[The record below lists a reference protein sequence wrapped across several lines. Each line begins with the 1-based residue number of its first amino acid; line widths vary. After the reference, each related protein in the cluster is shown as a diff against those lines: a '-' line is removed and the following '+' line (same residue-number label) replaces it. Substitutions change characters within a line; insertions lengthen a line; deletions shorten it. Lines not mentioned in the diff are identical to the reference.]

1 MEFLECNAL
10 NGNGNLKEMLKELET
25 FFVVVVYYSAW
36 DVACVCAK

>member
-25 FFVVVVYYSAW
+25 FVVVVCYSAW